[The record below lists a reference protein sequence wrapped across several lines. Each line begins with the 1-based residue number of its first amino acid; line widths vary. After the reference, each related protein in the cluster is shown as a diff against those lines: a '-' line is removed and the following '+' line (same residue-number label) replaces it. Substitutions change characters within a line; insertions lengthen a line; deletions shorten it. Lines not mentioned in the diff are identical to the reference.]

1 MRPRTIVDT
10 GPLVAFLDRRDRYH
24 SWVRSNLQTVAPPL
38 ETCEAVL
45 SEACF
50 LLQRIPGG
58 PQALFELLSRRLV
71 TIPFSLRAETDAV
84 QHLLGKYSNL
94 PMSLADACLVRM
106 TELYRESVVVTL
118 DSDFV
123 IYRRGGSSVIPTLR
137 PHDR

>member
-24 SWVRSNLQTVAPPL
+24 SWIRSNLDAVAPPL

-58 PQALFELLSRRLV
+58 PQALFELLARKLV
-71 TIPFSLRAETDAV
+71 ILPFSLRAETDAV

-106 TELYRESVVVTL
+106 AELHRESIVLTL

-123 IYRRGGSSVIPTLR
+123 IYRRDGSSVIPTLR